1 MAMVPPSP
9 YDKLTNINRGM
20 PQVAQPATT
29 TQMRP
34 SPPSLRGFMNQH
46 HGHFGGSHF
55 GMLPPG
61 IDPRA
66 IAANPQGYQQFLRQA
81 QQQEQQRPGTT
92 FLGQTPQPEMMPG
105 LMPKSAGTGLDM
117 FSNDQEKAKAAQYAA
132 MMQYQQMQKTAG
144 QQPEM
149 KPGLSQQ
156 ELQKKLSEQQLYGL
170 GPNDQPMQPMQPAN
184 YGDRLTQPMQPMQ
197 PGMDFGLNQPSPQPG
212 MQPSQ
217 YGGSPPMSLG
227 KFQNTMQGTPSN
239 PPMNLSGPMTQPLQ
253 PLQSNNLMQQVG
265 MK

>member
-9 YDKLTNINRGM
+9 YDQLTNINRGM

-66 IAANPQGYQQFLRQA
+66 VAANPQGYQEFLRQA
-81 QQQEQQRPGTT
+81 QQQEQQHPGST
-92 FLGQTPQPEMMPG
+92 FLGQAPQPGMMP
-105 LMPKSAGTGLDM
+105 PVQQNSGTG
-117 FSNDQEKAKAAQYAA
+117 
-132 MMQYQQMQKTAG
+132 
-144 QQPEM
+144 PV
-149 KPGLSQQ
+149 GLSQQ
-156 ELQKKLSEQQLYGL
+156 DLQQKLLSEQQLYSPAHYGGPLNQPLNTTRSIGDSSL
-170 GPNDQPMQPMQPAN
+170 GQGPMQPMPFPALDQLQQQYQAAGGTGAGFGQPTSAAMP
-184 YGDRLTQPMQPMQ
+184 TQNQYAQGQSSLSAAPQ
-197 PGMDFGLNQPSPQPG
+197 FGTGPTQSSLN
-212 MQPSQ
+212 
-217 YGGSPPMSLG
+217 
-227 KFQNTMQGTPSN
+227 
-239 PPMNLSGPMTQPLQ
+239 Q